1 MFTHDEAQQ
10 RTQELAQ
17 AETTTRQRLAD
28 AEAAAEL
35 VANPAFVRGI
45 ERFRAAIFEQFEEI
59 CAVNSP
65 EADEA
70 VTRLRWSLH
79 MLNSFSDQFRNAAAN
94 KNVEVQKLLDIDA
107 ERSKVEKFFER
118 FKAA

>member
-17 AETTTRQRLAD
+17 AETSTRQRLAD

-35 VANPAFVRGI
+35 VANPAFVRGV
-45 ERFRAAIFEQFEEI
+45 ERYRAAIFEQFEEL
-59 CAVNSP
+59 CAVNTP
-65 EADEA
+65 EADKA

-79 MLNSFSDQFRNAAAN
+79 MLNSFTSEFERAAASKTAEIN
-94 KNVEVQKLLDIDA
+94 TLLQIDD